1 MVRVRLLGVPTA
13 FDAEGAEVRF
23 RSKKQLGVLVYLV
36 VDGRDRPVSRDV
48 LMEAFWPDVGRDRAY
63 HSLCQAVTN
72 LRAVFGSDAVHRR
85 GDGLQ
90 LMVPVQTDIETLAT
104 EHERGDL
111 THPLRELEWWGGVE
125 LEHWVEGS
133 RTRCR
138 RLSETALREG
148 ISVHRRA
155 GATLRAHRCAELLY
169 ELDPLSEPA
178 VLALAEREL
187 LQGDVIGAIRLLRLH
202 IARLAE
208 ILGCQPQ
215 AAPER
220 LLRRLEAGAHPPV
233 ELVPKRLAAH
243 AARVRPTVLV
253 ARERELS
260 HLEGEWQKVQEG
272 RSLRSCLFTGPSG
285 IGKSSLIR
293 RFAATVAGRA
303 QTAFVVSCQE
313 MGEGIPYAAVA
324 DLITALLRDP
334 SVSGTDP
341 LWLAEVSRIQPAV
354 RQQYPGV
361 PAPMDSPPEAVRV
374 RIAEGVTR
382 MIAAITDGAPLAL
395 LFDDLHYMD
404 PATRDVMAVFCR
416 RAQQLPLLLVGTARS
431 VGLETALPSGPLGR
445 DTVPWTSSRRLEPLS
460 AEGTRT
466 LLTVLAPLLQTD
478 TPEVIRR
485 IVELSDGNPQFAEM
499 LLADWQQYA
508 SASLAAGR
516 TADELPTDWRPPESL
531 RQAFAKLYE
540 GLDVT
545 SQQLLH
551 VLAVAQRALTPE
563 EVGEALV
570 RGPGVLDHAALEL
583 LTLGILRLD
592 QGALS
597 FKNEIHRAFA
607 YFAMNTE
614 TQKYYHRMLA
624 RAISTVAANKES
636 FRIGLEVGR
645 HCIRSGDLLV
655 GGKQTREAARLAINA
670 GAFREAEK
678 GLLELLRLESTDSS
692 SATKLLLA
700 AAQLGSNRPR
710 ECLATLAS
718 FPPPLRTSHEGM
730 EFEFLSLKASST
742 LRGIPADI
750 LAEQLQG
757 VLTRAMTFGFLEVAI
772 PTLQLCAELAAECG
786 QGDQLQSL
794 RQICESTLTPQ
805 ASPEQMAGAKLTLG
819 YTNLV
824 LGQFDNAREQF
835 CEGTCDLSAEAKS
848 GPLYWRLLNGIGLS
862 EMALGKY
869 NEAQEAFTKLEDSVT
884 SGSVLPSPLLW
895 SNIAVFWQERGRFA
909 RAVEYFRRA
918 FRALPEHPDP
928 KACATV
934 LSTAASL
941 ALDLGDFALAEAC
954 LALARSTVS
963 RSLIATDQVDT
974 WLVRADLHLA
984 TREDE
989 LAWKVLRERIIPLAT
1004 TRTAIGEAAR
1014 YERLLRHHAW
1024 VTGGLAE
1031 YRRFRTARSKN
1042 LDRLTFHGKAEIACF
1057 HEWVVPSDRTTGPT
1071 AVETAVAGN
1080 LAGVILHLA
1089 AIGALRLSPAAN
1101 VDRPISAQ
1109 RILLA
1114 FPGLF
1119 PEGLPQDLDWDLPD
1133 LG

>member
-1 MVRVRLLGVPTA
+1 MGTAMVRVRLLGVPTA

-90 LMVPVQTDIETLAT
+90 LMVAVQTDIETLAT

-260 HLEGEWQKVQEG
+260 HLEGEWQKVHED
-272 RSLRSCLFTGPSG
+272 RAFRSCLVTGTGG

-313 MGEGIPYAAVA
+313 MGEGIPFAAVA
-324 DLITALLRDP
+324 DLVAALLRDP

-341 LWLAEVSRIQPAV
+341 LWLAEVSRVQPAV

-395 LFDDLHYMD
+395 LFDDLQYMD
-404 PATRDVMAVFCR
+404 PATRDVVAVFCR
-416 RAQQLPLLLVGTARS
+416 RAQQLPLLLVGAARS
-431 VGLETALPSGPLGR
+431 LGLEAGLPSGPLGR
-445 DTVPWTSSRRLEPLS
+445 ESVVWTTSLRLGPLT
-460 AEGTRT
+460 ADGTRT
-466 LLTVLAPLLQTD
+466 LLTSLAPMLQAD
-478 TPEVIRR
+478 TPQVIRR
-485 IVELSDGNPQFAEM
+485 IVDLSEGNPQFTEM

-516 TADELPTDWRPPESL
+516 TADELPADWQPPESL

-563 EVGEALV
+563 EVAEAL
-570 RGPGVLDHAALEL
+570 GKSPGVLDHAALEL
-583 LTLGILRLD
+583 LTRGILRLD
-592 QGALS
+592 QGALC
-597 FKNEIHRAFA
+597 FKNDLHSAYV
-607 YFAMNTE
+607 YFALPE
-614 TQKYYHRMLA
+614 QVQRYHHRKWGRFLLDSA
-624 RAISTVAANKES
+624 TAAYPRAK
-636 FRIGLEVGR
+636 L
-645 HCIRSGDLLV
+645 
-655 GGKQTREAARLAINA
+655 EAARHLTIAGDHRTARDLIHRYAPEAIEE
-670 GAFREAEK
+670 GAPIEAERVIRA
-678 GLLELLRLESTDSS
+678 LLSQVTTSTRESRIR
-692 SATKLLLA
+692 LLLA
-700 AAQLGSNRPR
+700 QS
-710 ECLATLAS
+710 
-718 FPPPLRTSHEGM
+718 
-730 EFEFLSLKASST
+730 LSGQGRYSDALSEVDRLDEPSSLDLEDRALQST
-742 LRGIPADI
+742 LRAQCLQRTRSLSGDAI
-750 LAEQLQG
+750 LAECRRALGLATQAASETLTAIASQVMIEAASEASNDSLIKETVTRVRLLAGGAGAPSTKARTLATEGVCLMEAGDFHAALDVFQEASIALREVRLEADLARSLNGHGICAMAVGHHEIALQSFADS
-757 VLTRAMTFGFLEVAI
+757 VKVA
-772 PTLQLCAELAAECG
+772 
-786 QGDQLQSL
+786 DQLHDL
-794 RQICESTLTPQ
+794 DHKIT
-805 ASPEQMAGAKLTLG
+805 
-819 YTNLV
+819 V
-824 LGQFDNAREQF
+824 LG
-835 CEGTCDLSAEAKS
+835 
-848 GPLYWRLLNGIGLS
+848 
-862 EMALGKY
+862 
-869 NEAQEAFTKLEDSVT
+869 
-884 SGSVLPSPLLW
+884 
-895 SNIAVFWQERGRFA
+895 NIALAYEELGSFDKAWDRYSDAVVLA
-909 RAVEYFRRA
+909 RRSANPRRS
-918 FRALPEHPDP
+918 ALAYANAANMAIIIGDR
-928 KACATV
+928 
-934 LSTAASL
+934 STAAELL
-941 ALDLGDFALAEAC
+941 AS
-954 LALARSTVS
+954 ARSAAGEIKLNQLS
-963 RSLIATDQVDT
+963 SLVDLT
-974 WLVRADLHLA
+974 EADLHLS
-984 TREDE
+984 EHEPE
-989 LAWKVLRERIIPLAT
+989 LAWRLIPEAVSTRHQRLRAIDNNGKASRLTMHWLLAT
-1004 TRTAIGEAAR
+1004 RGAEVVAGHFQRLAADLPQF
-1014 YERLLRHHAW
+1014 RLSDRLEIAAFMAW
-1024 VTGGLAE
+1024 FCTVTGESVVKLDDVRLQIDKTGL
-1031 YRRFRTARSKN
+1031 
-1042 LDRLTFHGKAEIACF
+1042 HGILGIL
-1057 HEWVVPSDRTTGPT
+1057 R
-1071 AVETAVAGN
+1071 AVGT
-1080 LAGVILHLA
+1080 
-1089 AIGALRLSPAAN
+1089 S
-1101 VDRPISAQ
+1101 
-1109 RILLA
+1109 
-1114 FPGLF
+1114 
-1119 PEGLPQDLDWDLPD
+1119 PEGW
-1133 LG
+1133 